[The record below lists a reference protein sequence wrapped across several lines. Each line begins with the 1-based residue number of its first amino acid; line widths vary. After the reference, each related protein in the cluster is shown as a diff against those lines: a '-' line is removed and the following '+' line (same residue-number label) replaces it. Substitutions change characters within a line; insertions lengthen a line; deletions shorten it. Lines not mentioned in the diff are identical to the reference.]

1 MPPPFCSSLS
11 PIQNGGQ
18 RRQPACSV
26 RPWLAACGSAVGVE
40 LTAGPFFLQV
50 DVPHSWFFLTEATGS
65 ITKMTFVTRR
75 KRPFLTP
82 PHRYLFTRGR
92 LVGSEPVGE
101 FQFLFRRNF
110 QYSMIL

>member
-82 PHRYLFTRGR
+82 PPTATSS
-92 LVGSEPVGE
+92 LVGALLDQNRWE
-101 FQFLFRRNF
+101 NF
-110 QYSMIL
+110 SFCFDVTFNTV